1 MIEIVEYHDVLKN
14 DFRQL
19 NVEWLDKYNLRE
31 EADMIVLN
39 DPQGKI
45 MDKGGVIYVALA
57 NGEAVG
63 TAAMVPEHDG
73 IYELA
78 KMAVTEQWQ
87 GRGISKLLLEKCLG
101 WAKEKQ
107 AVKVELFS
115 NSQLKN
121 ALGLYEK
128 YGFVYVDVKD
138 SPFVTADIK
147 MELKIQ

>member
-1 MIEIVEYHDVLKN
+1 MTEIVLYRDEFKDA
-14 DFRQL
+14 FRQL

-45 MDKGGVIYVALA
+45 IDKGGVIYIAKEGDEV
-57 NGEAVG
+57 VG
-63 TAAMVPEHDG
+63 TAAMVPEHNDV
-73 IYELA
+73 YELA

-87 GRGISKLLLEKCLG
+87 GRGISKLLLEKCLT

-115 NSQLKN
+115 NSQLKS

-147 MELKIQ
+147 MELHLV